1 MQPILL
7 CSVADVDQNDLGVR
21 VAEELARY
29 DKRGLNIGIKL
40 ISRSG

>member
-29 DKRGLNIGIKL
+29 DKRNQTNF
-40 ISRSG
+40 RSG